1 MFKRPAAWEQNSNL
15 CCPRWVSEA
24 ICAGRNQSRLG
35 DLLDYVDF
43 GSPETGASGFP
54 VFHIVTGQNFGIGP
68 SRLTV
73 EMGLRWLLSIQK
85 GCVEKRGKNNYKLFA
100 H

>member
-15 CCPRWVSEA
+15 CCPRWVSKA

-54 VFHIVTGQNFGIGP
+54 AFHIVIGQNFGIGP

-73 EMGLRWLLSIQK
+73 EMGLCWLLSIQK

>member
-24 ICAGRNQSRLG
+24 ICAGRNQSRPG

-54 VFHIVTGQNFGIGP
+54 VFHIVIGQNFGIGP

-73 EMGLRWLLSIQK
+73 EMGLRWLLSSRLVRITK
-85 GCVEKRGKNNYKLFA
+85 AELVGKL
-100 H
+100 

>member
-54 VFHIVTGQNFGIGP
+54 AFHIVIGQNFGIGP

-85 GCVEKRGKNNYKLFA
+85 GCVEKRGNNNYKLFA